1 MRAGQAI
8 VERLVTGRVPEPIR
22 GVELLAAVAMFLVAI
37 PIHYPEQLLPFL
49 NIEAPASVLGL
60 ERHSVERLFL
70 LLPITY
76 LGFLFGM
83 RAGLAGS
90 ALALL
95 IMLPH
100 VLFDSEYRAD
110 GLVEVGGVVAAGAVI
125 NVGFERLRRERER
138 RRLVAEQLRIS
149 EEGYREIFENAL
161 DAIWL
166 QDMRGRIT
174 MANRA
179 CAEIMGYMPEE
190 LVGMRAKDFLLEGP
204 LERAREIRRRLL
216 AGETIEE
223 PYEQEIIKRNGTPAL
238 LWLTPSLI
246 TSQGKPAGFQFIA
259 RDITE
264 QAHVQENLNFYLQQ
278 VTRAQEHERQRIAQE
293 LHDETAQS
301 LLLMAQRL
309 DRLASTVNRWRHKDV
324 ATELQEVR
332 GTAVGALTELRRL
345 AQDLRPRILD
355 DMGLVPALEWL
366 ADDLTQ
372 QDGIEARVE
381 VNGTL
386 PRLSEEAQLLLFRI
400 AQEALRNVGKH
411 SAATEATLSLQARG
425 DRLEMTVA
433 DNGQGFTLPKAVGD
447 LAATGKLGL
456 LGMHERARLLGGK
469 LDIRSERRK
478 GTTVVVE
485 LPLSAANRRVP
496 GGSPGRRERL
506 AS

>member
-1 MRAGQAI
+1 
-8 VERLVTGRVPEPIR
+8 
-22 GVELLAAVAMFLVAI
+22 VELLAAIAMFLVAI
-37 PIHYPEQLLPFL
+37 PLHYPEHLLPFL
-49 NIEAPASVLGL
+49 DIEAPASVLGL

-83 RAGLAGS
+83 KAGLTGS
-90 ALALL
+90 AVALV
-95 IMLPH
+95 IMVPN
-100 VLFDSEYRAD
+100 VLFGSEYRAD
-110 GLVEVGGVVAAGAVI
+110 ALIEVGGVVTAGAVI
-125 NVGFERLRRERER
+125 NVGFERLRREREQR
-138 RRLVAEQLRIS
+138 RSVAEQLSIS
-149 EEGYREIFENAL
+149 EERYREMFENAH

-166 QDMRGRIT
+166 QDMHGRIT

-179 CAEIMGYMPEE
+179 CAEITGYAPEK
-190 LVGMRAKDFLLEGP
+190 LVGMRAKDFLLEGS
-204 LERAREIRRRLL
+204 LTKARQIRRRLL
-216 AGETIEE
+216 TGETINE
-223 PYEQEIIKRNGTPAL
+223 PYEQEIIKRDGTPVL
-238 LWLTPSLI
+238 LWLTASLI
-246 TSQGKPAGFQFIA
+246 TSQGRPTGFQLIA

-264 QAHVQENLNFYLQQ
+264 QAHMQENLNFYLQQ

-309 DRLASTVNRWRHKDV
+309 DRLASTASKWRHKDV
-324 ATELQEVR
+324 AAELQEVR
-332 GTAVGALTELRRL
+332 ETAVEALMDLRRL

-372 QDGIEARVE
+372 QDGVGARVE

-386 PRLSEEAQLLLFRI
+386 PPISGEAQLLLFRI

-411 SAATEATLSLQARG
+411 SDATEAALSVKVHD
-425 DRLEMTVA
+425 DRLEMRVA
-433 DNGQGFTLPKAVGD
+433 DNGRGFKLPKAVGD

-456 LGMHERARLLGGK
+456 LGMHERARLLGGTV
-469 LDIRSERRK
+469 DIQSERGR
-478 GTTVVVE
+478 GTTVAVE
-485 LPLSAANRRVP
+485 LPVSALNRQVRTD
-496 GGSPGRRERL
+496 GSARRKRL

>member
-1 MRAGQAI
+1 MNQQARKRLLEAI
-8 VERLVTGRVPEPIR
+8 RSVEF
-22 GVELLAAVAMFLVAI
+22 LAAIAMFLVAI
-37 PIHYPEQLLPFL
+37 PLHYPEQLLPFL
-49 NIEAPASVLGL
+49 NIESPSSVLGL
-60 ERHSVERLFL
+60 ERLAVERLFL

-83 RAGLAGS
+83 KAGLTGS
-90 ALALL
+90 ALALV
-95 IMLPH
+95 IMLPNA
-100 VLFDSEYRAD
+100 LLTSEYRVDAL
-110 GLVEVGGVVAAGAVI
+110 GEVGGVVAAGAVI

-138 RRLVAEQLRIS
+138 RRLVGEQLRVS
-149 EEGYREIFENAL
+149 EERYREIFENAH
-161 DAIWL
+161 DGIWL
-166 QDMRGRIT
+166 QDMQGRIT

-179 CAEIMGYMPEE
+179 CAEITGYAPEE
-190 LVGMRAKDFLLEGP
+190 LVGMRVKRLLSEEP
-204 LERAREIRRRLL
+204 LNKARQIRKRLL
-216 AGETIEE
+216 AGETINE
-223 PYEQEIIKRNGTPAL
+223 PYEQEIIKKDGTSAL

-246 TSQGKPAGFQFIA
+246 TSQGWPTGFQFIA

-264 QAHVQENLNFYLQQ
+264 QAHMQENLNFYLQQ

-309 DRLASTVNRWRHKDV
+309 DSLASTAKKRRDRDV
-324 ATELQEVR
+324 AAELQEVR
-332 GTAVGALTELRRL
+332 ATTIEALMELRRL

-366 ADDLTQ
+366 ADDLAE

-381 VNGTL
+381 VDGTL
-386 PRLSEEAQLLLFRI
+386 PRLSEEGQLLLFRI

-411 SAATEATLSLQARG
+411 SGATEAILSLRAYN
-425 DRLEMTVA
+425 DRLEMRVV
-433 DNGQGFTLPKAVGD
+433 DNGEGFTLPKAVGD

-456 LGMHERARLLGGK
+456 LGMHERARLLGGT

-485 LPLSAANRRVP
+485 LPVSVMNRQVP
-496 GGSPGRRERL
+496 GGGSAHQQRS
-506 AS
+506 A